1 MDIVVEYACDSYG
14 DHTASYNSLIDTE
27 KRKFTCQF
35 KALKFINE
43 CTECLNKNRV
53 LDLMGISKQV
63 KSLINEDSLNTEE
76 EEFVEYKVK
85 IVNYE

>member
-14 DHTASYNSLIDTE
+14 DHTASYNSLIDAE
-27 KRKFTCQF
+27 KRKFTCEF

-43 CTECLNKNRV
+43 CTECLNKDKV
-53 LDLMGISKQV
+53 LDLMGISDKI
-63 KSLINEDSLNTEE
+63 KNLIKDDNLYKEE

>member
-27 KRKFTCQF
+27 KRKFTCSF

-53 LDLMGISKQV
+53 LDLMGISNQV
-63 KSLINEDSLNTEE
+63 KNLIKDDSLNTEE

-85 IVNYE
+85 SVNYE